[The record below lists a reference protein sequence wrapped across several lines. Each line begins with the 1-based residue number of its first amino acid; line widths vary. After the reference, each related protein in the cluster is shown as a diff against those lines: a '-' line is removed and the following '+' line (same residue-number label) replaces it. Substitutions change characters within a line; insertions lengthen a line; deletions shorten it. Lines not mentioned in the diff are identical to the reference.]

1 LEEVSMTDTAT
12 VERPAP
18 TDLPTD
24 QPAEAEAPPPAEA
37 EVANTEAIEATGA
50 NAEASTVDASPT
62 GGEEAPGGEAPA
74 EPEKPAER
82 GPVEVTLAAPVY
94 IKLVEALVDPLD
106 EGGVEAQ
113 EEKLSAERRDFLGAV
128 RKAKKTAGKEYVVGL
143 DVAQQD
149 EAAVVIAEIRAAIA
163 EGKVKPPSKM
173 NGQQFDRAIDKL
185 LREIGHGP
193 APTPQAEKAPRA
205 PRPPKLDADGNPIV
219 RKQGQ
224 RPELTVVHGKKGYTV
239 YDERSGGHKAFGH
252 TDEAEVVKFIA
263 EQRAAAG
270 EGKTVRAHMLDW
282 TNGRASAADSFEKE
296 L

>member
-1 LEEVSMTDTAT
+1 LEEVSMTDTVT

-18 TDLPTD
+18 TDLPTEAV
-24 QPAEAEAPPPAEA
+24 PPEAATAETEVTTPEAEAS
-37 EVANTEAIEATGA
+37 GA
-50 NAEASTVDASPT
+50 SPEASTVDVSPVE
-62 GGEEAPGGEAPA
+62 GEATPDGGGEAPV

-94 IKLVEALVDPLD
+94 IKLVEALVDPLA

-149 EAAVVIAEIRAAIA
+149 EAAAVVGEIKAGIAA
-163 EGKVKPPSKM
+163 GTTKLPSKM
-173 NGQQFDRAIDKL
+173 NGQQFDRAIEKL

-193 APTPQAEKAPRA
+193 APAPQAERTPKTPRA
-205 PRPPKLDADGNPIV
+205 PKLDADGNPIV
-219 RKQGQ
+219 RKQGA
-224 RPELTVVHGKKGYTV
+224 RPELTVVHGKKGYTI
-239 YDERSGGHKAFGH
+239 YDERAGGHKAFGH
-252 TDEAEVVKFIA
+252 TDEAEVLKFIA

-270 EGKTVRAHMLDW
+270 EGNTVRAHMLDW
-282 TNGRASAADSFEKE
+282 TNGRASASESFEKE

>member
-12 VERPAP
+12 ITEERPAQ
-18 TDLPTD
+18 TDLPTEAL
-24 QPAEAEAPPPAEA
+24 PAEAAEA
-37 EVANTEAIEATGA
+37 AETEVVNPEAGT
-50 NAEASTVDASPT
+50 AEASAESASEGEVTPDGGGKAPT
-62 GGEEAPGGEAPA
+62 

-94 IKLVEALVDPLD
+94 IKLVEALVDPLA

-113 EEKLSAERRDFLGAV
+113 EEKLTPERRDFLGAI

-149 EAAVVIAEIRAAIA
+149 EAAVVVGEIKAGITA
-163 EGKVKPPSKM
+163 GTTKLPSKM
-173 NGQQFDRAIDKL
+173 NGQQFDRAVEKL
-185 LREIGHGP
+185 LREVGHGP
-193 APTPQAEKAPRA
+193 APAPQAEKTPKTPRT
-205 PRPPKLDADGNPIV
+205 PKLDAEGNPIV
-219 RKQGQ
+219 RKQGA

-239 YDERSGGHKAFGH
+239 YDERSGGRKAFGH
-252 TDEAEVVKFIA
+252 TDEAEVLKFIA

-270 EGKTVRAHMLDW
+270 EGNTVRAHMLDW
-282 TNGRASAADSFEKE
+282 TDGRASASESFEKE

>member
-18 TDLPTD
+18 TDLPT
-24 QPAEAEAPPPAEA
+24 EAPPPAETETA
-37 EVANTEAIEATGA
+37 ETEVVNPEAGT
-50 NAEASTVDASPT
+50 AEASAEGAPEGEAAPDAGSEAPT
-62 GGEEAPGGEAPA
+62 G
-74 EPEKPAER
+74 PEKPAER

-94 IKLVEALVDPLD
+94 IKLVEALVDPLA

-113 EEKLSAERRDFLGAV
+113 EDKLSAERRDFLGAV
-128 RKAKKTAGKEYVVGL
+128 RKAKKTAGKEYVVEL
-143 DVAQQD
+143 TVAQQD
-149 EAAVVIAEIRAAIA
+149 EAAAVITEIKAGIA
-163 EGKVKPPSKM
+163 EGTTKLPSKM
-173 NGQQFDRAIDKL
+173 NGQQFDRAIEKL

-193 APTPQAEKAPRA
+193 APTPQAEKAPKVPRA
-205 PRPPKLDADGNPIV
+205 PKLDADGNPIV
-219 RKQGQ
+219 RKQGT

-252 TDEAEVVKFIA
+252 TDEAEVLKFIA

-270 EGKTVRAHMLDW
+270 EGKTVKAHMLDW
-282 TNGRASAADSFEKE
+282 TNGRASAAESFEKE

>member
-12 VERPAP
+12 VERSAP
-18 TDLPTD
+18 TDLPTE
-24 QPAEAEAPPPAEA
+24 PLVGVTTPEAETTEASAEVQGTSPEASTTDAAPTGREEAPDGAEAP
-37 EVANTEAIEATGA
+37 T
-50 NAEASTVDASPT
+50 
-62 GGEEAPGGEAPA
+62 

-94 IKLVEALVDPLD
+94 IKLVEALVDPLA

-149 EAAVVIAEIRAAIA
+149 EAAAVIAEIRAGIA
-163 EGKVKPPSKM
+163 EGKVKLPSKM
-173 NGQQFDRAIDKL
+173 NGQQFDRATDKL
-185 LREIGHGP
+185 LREVGHGP
-193 APTPQAEKAPRA
+193 APTPASEKAPKT

-219 RKQGQ
+219 RKQGA

-239 YDERSGGHKAFGH
+239 YDERAGGHKAFGH
-252 TDEAEVVKFIA
+252 TDEAEVLKFIA

-270 EGKTVRAHMLDW
+270 EGNTVKAHMLDW

>member
-1 LEEVSMTDTAT
+1 LEEVSMTDTVT
-12 VERPAP
+12 VERPTP
-18 TDLPTD
+18 TDLPADPPTEATT
-24 QPAEAEAPPPAEA
+24 PEAETTEDTG
-37 EVANTEAIEATGA
+37 ANTEASAT
-50 NAEASTVDASPT
+50 DAAPT
-62 GGEEAPGGEAPA
+62 GGEEASDGEAPTG
-74 EPEKPAER
+74 PEKPAER

-94 IKLVEALVDPLD
+94 IKLVEALVDPLA

-113 EEKLSAERRDFLGAV
+113 EEELSAERRDFLGAV

-149 EAAVVIAEIRAAIA
+149 EAAAVIAEIKAGIA
-163 EGKVKPPSKM
+163 GGTTKLPSKM

-193 APTPQAEKAPRA
+193 APTPQAEKAPKAPRA
-205 PRPPKLDADGNPIV
+205 PRLDADGNPIV
-219 RKQGQ
+219 RKQGA

-252 TDEAEVVKFIA
+252 TDEAEVVKFIE

-270 EGKTVRAHMLDW
+270 EGKTLKAHMLDW
-282 TNGRASAADSFEKE
+282 TNGRAPAADSFEKE